1 MRGNS
6 QQNPEVPSVWGLWK
20 PYNMLKAE
28 SVLKHTGQGLMLL
41 KLPSPCSPTIDLFYS
56 LLEKTYGFPSQ
67 RLLRKS
73 RRNLPPSFLYTD
85 GQGECRSNPS
95 YFPRLA
101 WVMGVVSGKQFT
113 LVATRT
119 YGVRDLQRGIWDLLN
134 QLDFSL

>member
-56 LLEKTYGFPSQ
+56 LLEKNLWISQPETPEKVQEKSPSLIPVY
-67 RLLRKS
+67 RWA
-73 RRNLPPSFLYTD
+73 
-85 GQGECRSNPS
+85 G
-95 YFPRLA
+95 
-101 WVMGVVSGKQFT
+101 
-113 LVATRT
+113 
-119 YGVRDLQRGIWDLLN
+119 
-134 QLDFSL
+134 